1 MIRTALFLSGLL
13 AGACAGPAPAPAPP
27 VPDWSGPAVQ
37 ARHLDRG
44 LDVVLLAPTGGHSFD
59 LQRVES
65 SGDRVDLHF
74 VHRLPGL
81 AFQPQVVTPLLV
93 NVDAARLGAARA
105 VFVWIAS
112 VEYEAM
118 PSREQL
124 AIALAR
130 P

>member
-1 MIRTALFLSGLL
+1 MIRAALFLSCLF
-13 AGACAGPAPAPAPP
+13 AGACAGPADAAGPL

-37 ARHLDRG
+37 ARHHDRG

-59 LQRVES
+59 LHRVES

-74 VHRLPGL
+74 VHKTPGNT
-81 AFQPQVVTPLLV
+81 FQAQVVTPLLV
-93 NVDAARLGAARA
+93 NVDASRLGAARA
-105 VFVWIAS
+105 VLVWIATA
-112 VEYEAM
+112 EYEAM

-124 AIALAR
+124 AMALAR

>member
-1 MIRTALFLSGLL
+1 MIRAALFLPCLL
-13 AGACAGPAPAPAPP
+13 AGACAGPADAAGPL

-37 ARHLDRG
+37 ARHHDRG

-81 AFQPQVVTPLLV
+81 AFQAQVVTPLLV
-93 NVDAARLGAARA
+93 NVDATRLGAARS
-105 VFVWIAS
+105 VFVWIATA
-112 VEYEAM
+112 EYEAM

-124 AIALAR
+124 AMALAR